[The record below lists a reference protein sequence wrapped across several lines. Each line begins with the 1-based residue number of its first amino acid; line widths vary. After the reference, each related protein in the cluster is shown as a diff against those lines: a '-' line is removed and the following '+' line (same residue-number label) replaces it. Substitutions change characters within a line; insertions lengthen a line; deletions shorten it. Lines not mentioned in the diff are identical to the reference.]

1 MAHFTKQG
9 LDQALV
15 SELIAG
21 GSHLQNWAEHIILLK
36 QSGLEDNL
44 RLLRIDKSRAIPYP
58 KYYYGIE
65 LDERFYLSTTGM
77 IVNPKSHLIN
87 PDKKNKWAMALDEMP
102 DTFTYQDFRNYV
114 ENVMKLKDRTVR
126 NWLTDM
132 VKCHIIERLET
143 GTYKK
148 KLRLIADEDE

>member
-1 MAHFTKQG
+1 M
-9 LDQALV
+9 
-15 SELIAG
+15 
-21 GSHLQNWAEHIILLK
+21 
-36 QSGLEDNL
+36 
-44 RLLRIDKSRAIPYP
+44 RIDKSRSIAYP
-58 KYYYGIE
+58 KCYYGIQ
-65 LDERFYLSTTGM
+65 LDDRFYLSNAGVM
-77 IVNPKSHLIN
+77 KNPKAHMIN
-87 PDKKNKWAMALDEMP
+87 SDKKNKWAMALENMNDE
-102 DTFTYQDFRNYV
+102 FTYHEFRNYV